1 MRGFITHKRDLSLP
15 TYSLGT
21 SLKSVKCVK
30 DLGIMLLY
38 KSLVRPVIE
47 YAAPA
52 WNPYVAKDVLG
63 LERIQ
68 RIASRLALGQKRGEM
83 EYEDRSDLHSKHVDC
98 FFL

>member
-1 MRGFITHKRDLSLP
+1 M
-15 TYSLGT
+15 
-21 SLKSVKCVK
+21 V
-30 DLGIMLLY
+30 LY

-52 WNPYVAKDVLG
+52 WNPYVAKDVLA

-68 RIASRLALGQKRGEM
+68 RRASRLALGQKRGDM
-83 EYEDRSDLHSKHVDC
+83 EHEHHLRKKLRWPSLEHVDC

>member
-1 MRGFITHKRDLSLP
+1 MGGFITHKRDLSLP

-52 WNPYVAKDVLG
+52 WNPYVAKDVLA

-68 RIASRLALGQKRGEM
+68 RKPLGLLSGKNVVRWNTKIEVA
-83 EYEDRSDLHSKHVDC
+83 YTRNT
-98 FFL
+98 

>member
-30 DLGIMLLY
+30 DLGIMVLY
-38 KSLVRPVIE
+38 KSLLRPVIE

-52 WNPYVAKDVLG
+52 WNPYVAKDVLA

-68 RIASRLALGQKRGEM
+68 RSASRLALGQKRGEM
-83 EYEDRSDLHSKHVDC
+83 EYEDRSGIHSKHVDC

>member
-52 WNPYVAKDVLG
+52 WNPYVAKDVLA

-68 RIASRLALGQKRGEM
+68 RKPLGLLSGKNVVRWNTKIEVA
-83 EYEDRSDLHSKHVDC
+83 YTRNT
-98 FFL
+98 